1 MNSKETTKYNKIRS
15 IQWKVVYVLAASRKG
30 FQRLI
35 LLRGTIGGLIKIR
48 SKIRSP
54 RTDWFRDLAIRKA
67 KEGRIGAQLSTVVLF
82 NCKTFSIQ
90 LKCLAQSLKRKTSS
104 HGKKTST
111 SLLGP
116 SIHSRQQVLLLQ
128 PHRLHLRF
136 QFRTGH
142 SVLSSE
148 EPIT

>member
-1 MNSKETTKYNKIRS
+1 MNSKETPKYNKIG
-15 IQWKVVYVLAASRKG
+15 ICQKVVLCIGSQQKG
-30 FQRLI
+30 FRRLI

-116 SIHSRQQVLLLQ
+116 SIHSRQQVLQLE
-128 PHRLHLRF
+128 RLHLRF

-142 SVLSSE
+142 SILS
-148 EPIT
+148 